1 MDGGVVSHKQWRHQR
16 GQRVIDE
23 EDEEEISGKED
34 DKEDDY
40 ESTSLSSVSDTSS
53 SDDGGGAGDANAKMP
68 KKNGGGRTKKA
79 SRIVPGRPNIA
90 VKLYLLVLDIKYQ
103 IEMRSYGIHD
113 PQRA

>member
-23 EDEEEISGKED
+23 DEEEISGKD

-53 SDDGGGAGDANAKMP
+53 SDEGGGAGDPNTKMP
-68 KKNGGGRTKKA
+68 KKNGGGKRKKA
-79 SRIVPGRPNIA
+79 SQIVPERPNIA